1 MKVLINNCYGG
12 FGYSDAFIE
21 HIKALTKDQLI
32 NERELWERD
41 NQFLVEEAIKFGL
54 DKASGDHSSLTV
66 NEIPDGAY
74 YSIGE
79 YDGQEWIENI
89 WIEVEIDELRN
100 GLSDEHLAMVF
111 KGCDIRLKS
120 H

>member
-1 MKVLINNCYGG
+1 MKVLINRCYGG
-12 FGYSDAFIE
+12 FGYSDAFTE

-54 DKASGDHSSLTV
+54 DKASGEYSKLTV
-66 NEIPDGAY
+66 SEIPDGAH
-74 YSIGE
+74 YSMGE
-79 YDGQEWIENI
+79 YDGQEWIENT

-100 GLSDEHLAMVF
+100 GLSAEHLDMVF
-111 KGCDIRLKS
+111 KGCDVRLKS
-120 H
+120 Q